1 MIKRVKRN
9 NMARRRRRQVMIRMK
24 RKMMTMIFPTT
35 RSKTAKAMEVRC
47 GRVVI
52 INVSGR
58 TPC

>member
-9 NMARRRRRQVMIRMK
+9 NMARRMRRQVMIRMK

-35 RSKTAKAMEVRC
+35 RSKTAKAMEVRY